1 MPVGTPI
8 PAPSVSPVDL
18 DGNEAPGIHYILSGE
33 VARNVGY
40 ASRGTFVRA
49 FREVFGTSPLE
60 YRSSAEHA

>member
-1 MPVGTPI
+1 M
-8 PAPSVSPVDL
+8 SPVDL